1 MVPDFMGKVM
11 MNQWIWM
18 CVACSPWVRIFLVSE
33 EGLAAGETQTLF
45 ASANRFDDP
54 CCIILNMYIYNI

>member
-1 MVPDFMGKVM
+1 MWRVHLGFVF
-11 MNQWIWM
+11 
-18 CVACSPWVRIFLVSE
+18 FLVSE